1 MAMFEKKFRENLTMS
16 FGAMYN
22 QELFG
27 PYLVPL
33 INLNWQ
39 LSQKWSITGLLPVYA
54 KVKYKVS
61 ENFDMGLSHFGLI
74 TTYALGHTD
83 YRGDYMERQSIDLA
97 LYGRL
102 RIAGNFFAEAR
113 FGHTLGRKYTQYEAD
128 QKVDFAIPL
137 ATFGDNRVQ
146 KNVLF
151 DDGLF
156 INLRFVYN
164 IVIPEDE

>member
-1 MAMFEKKFRENLTMS
+1 MAMYEKVFSDNLTMS
-16 FGAMYN
+16 FGAMFN

-39 LSQKWSITGLLPVYA
+39 ISQKWSITGLLPVYA
-54 KVKYKVS
+54 KVKYKVN

-74 TTYALGHTD
+74 TTYALDHAD

-102 RIAGNFFAEAR
+102 RIAGNLFAEAR
-113 FGHTLGRKYTQYEAD
+113 FGRTLGRKYTQYEGD

-137 ATFGDNRVQ
+137 VTFGDDRVQ

-151 DDGLF
+151 DNGLF
-156 INLRFVYN
+156 VNLRLVYN
-164 IVIPEDE
+164 IPIPEDE